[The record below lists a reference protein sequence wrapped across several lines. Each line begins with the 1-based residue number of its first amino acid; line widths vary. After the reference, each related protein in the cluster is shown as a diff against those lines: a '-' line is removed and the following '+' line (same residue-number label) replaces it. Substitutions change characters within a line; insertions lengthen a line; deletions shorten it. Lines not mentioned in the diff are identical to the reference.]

1 MSNLRLVAI
10 CAVLAFSLPGCELI
24 KRNED
29 AQATLN
35 QRVIGMSSGDF
46 FDRYGKAT
54 SRSPNA
60 DGSIDYRWESAV
72 GFARAGP
79 DGLDERVCRL
89 RLVADRRGRMGSV
102 EIEYDPPGFTTTSR
116 CREIFLAP

>member
-1 MSNLRLVAI
+1 MSKLSLLAI
-10 CAVLAFSLPGCELI
+10 CAALASCLPGCELI

-29 AQATLN
+29 AQATIN

-46 FDRYGKAT
+46 FDRYGRPT
-54 SRSPNA
+54 SRSPNP
-60 DGSIDYRWESAV
+60 DGSIDYRWESTV

-89 RLVADRRGRMGSV
+89 RLLADKRGRMSSV

-116 CREIFLAP
+116 CREIFLAA